1 MLFIARRHFVRRDHG
16 QSRRGEGK
24 NEKQRC
30 EKAKILVPLVHSSP
44 PVDLLYLLLFS
55 VRAPPSYASPPRT
68 ILRTA
73 QSAAVALEPLG
84 DGKRIL
90 EPGIGKIVDDH
101 LRHRLEQLE
110 LVALFSNP
118 EHDHSLQRRTA
129 GECTGDLRNGDRRL
143 FRKLETL
150 SRPRL
155 HALDGLETFR
165 SLLGQTQH
173 RISLA

>member
-101 LRHRLEQLE
+101 LRDRH
-110 LVALFSNP
+110 
-118 EHDHSLQRRTA
+118 
-129 GECTGDLRNGDRRL
+129 RRL
-143 FRKLETL
+143 FREAEAPA
-150 SRPRL
+150 RPAL
-155 HALDGLETFR
+155 HAVDGLEALGTFPDGGEHGV
-165 SLLGQTQH
+165 SLSEAALHEKMRRWRTPTASSSQASWDG
-173 RISLA
+173 R